1 MPTEPDADRREAYRE
16 LDRDMMEKREFYR
29 SRAEEYPFLEDVIHG
44 RNSLDAL
51 ALVLQ
56 EGFWKAFP
64 RTVMILRYGGFLKEF
79 TLPSMDK
86 LMPFVEMVSDLSGRQ
101 TPKNV
106 NYEQLLMQI
115 LCDTTDPY
123 YGRKARE
130 RLKNFFLGIIGSAVM
145 LDRSVHRSF
154 MDILVQESP
163 QLFKEEYA
171 RMNATDR
178 EYAEYTLSRML
189 GAGMLDMDEI
199 ELERIVWEAREQAGR
214 DDDGAE

>member
-29 SRAEEYPFLEDVIHG
+29 SRAEQYPVLEDVIHG
-44 RNSLDAL
+44 RNNLDAL
-51 ALVLQ
+51 ALALQ
-56 EGFWKAFP
+56 KGFWKTFP

-86 LMPFVEMVSDLSGRQ
+86 LMPFVEMVSELSERQ
-101 TPKNV
+101 TTQSV

-115 LCDTTDPY
+115 LCDMTDPY

-130 RLKNFFLGIIGSAVM
+130 RLKNFFLGIIGSAVL

-189 GAGMLDMDEI
+189 GAGLLDMDEI
-199 ELERIVWEAREQAGR
+199 ELERIVREAREQAGR
-214 DDDGAE
+214 DDGAE